1 MSAGAWVIA
10 VGADSAGLPLKD
22 AVKAMLEAD
31 ERVTEVRDLGVH
43 EGTDETAYPHVG
55 VAAGHA
61 ISRGEVDRALLC
73 CGTGI
78 GVAISA
84 NKVSGIRATV
94 AHDPYSVE
102 RSVLSNN
109 CQVLCFG
116 ARVIAPQLAVKLAG
130 DWLGYA
136 FDDTSASAA
145 KVAVIT
151 DYEASC

>member
-1 MSAGAWVIA
+1 MIA
-10 VGADSAGLPLKD
+10 VGADEAGY
-22 AVKAMLEAD
+22 AMKELLRAQLEAD
-31 ERVTEVRDLGVH
+31 DRVAEVRDVGVH
-43 EGTDETAYPHVG
+43 RGTDSTAYPHVG
-55 VAAGHA
+55 IAAAELVAA
-61 ISRGEVDRALLC
+61 GEVDRALLV

-84 NKVSGIRATV
+84 TKVAGVRATV

-116 ARVIAPQLAVKLAG
+116 ARVIAPQLAAKLADG
-130 DWLGYA
+130 WLDLR

-145 KVAVIT
+145 KVAVI
-151 DYEASC
+151 DAYESSC